1 MVLLLAPLLPMIL
14 FGHRV
19 GGTGV
24 VGRGR
29 LRPAVPFR
37 LLLGT
42 AVASVITL
50 GHARRLVRW
59 ELIRLVAVGVAAA
72 VGAWIGLVQAT
83 ALVSMMTI
91 LSLTQVH
98 RQAARLGGEAP
109 PWCVA
114 CRRVPSPCRRACV

>member
-1 MVLLLAPLLPMIL
+1 LVAVLA
-14 FGHRV
+14 
-19 GGTGV
+19 
-24 VGRGR
+24 
-29 LRPAVPFR
+29 PAVPFR

-109 PWCVA
+109 PRRELVAAFVA
-114 CRRVPSPCRRACV
+114 CVVVLGLTIIAATALN